1 MSGAMMHENH
11 SKVFVGNLP
20 FKTSNADLEALFR
33 PYGEIIGVSIR
44 KDRMTNK
51 PKGFGFV
58 SFSSLDAGPS
68 AIAGL
73 HGQSFQGRPLTV
85 SAAEKRG
92 SAQQEG
98 DGDDVPKADTSWKT
112 VPTLPPSSA
121 AAGGGAKKAGA
132 GSDAGNNGNKSWG
145 NWARP
150 PPPAAKP

>member
-1 MSGAMMHENH
+1 MAHENH

-44 KDRMTNK
+44 KDRVTNK
-51 PKGFGFV
+51 PKGFAFV
-58 SFSSLDAGPS
+58 SFSSLDAAPS

-92 SAQQEG
+92 TAQREG
-98 DGDDVPKADTSWKT
+98 DGDEPKADTSWKT
-112 VPTLPPSSA
+112 VPTLPPSA
-121 AAGGGAKKAGA
+121 APAGGAKKV
-132 GSDAGNNGNKSWG
+132 DAGGDGGNKSWG

-150 PPPAAKP
+150 PPPTASPPLK